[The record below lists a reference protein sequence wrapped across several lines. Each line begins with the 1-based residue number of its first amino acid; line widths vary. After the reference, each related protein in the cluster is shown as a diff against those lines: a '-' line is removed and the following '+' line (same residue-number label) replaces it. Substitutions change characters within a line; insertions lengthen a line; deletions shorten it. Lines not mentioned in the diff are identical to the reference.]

1 MKDNQMND
9 KHAVSSNQ
17 IFDTIIE
24 VGHMTALQL
33 FCTVAGNNAWWST
46 NTLPPSFP
54 PFHVT
59 VPFPITWH
67 VNVQH
72 VTINT

>member
-1 MKDNQMND
+1 
-9 KHAVSSNQ
+9 
-17 IFDTIIE
+17 
-24 VGHMTALQL
+24 MTALQL
-33 FCTVAGNNAWWST
+33 FCTVAGNNAWWGT

-59 VPFPITWH
+59 VPLPITWH

-72 VTINT
+72 VTIYT